1 MRQAGSKPLRKNL
14 GRKNCEF
21 ADPDIDRV
29 VKTFLKFEE
38 TEQSRI
44 FDNAE
49 FGYWKITVE
58 RVDWVCCSH
67 AITCYRCPLL
77 RLCSSKL
84 HIRRPGRRQFTRS
97 CISCD

>member
-58 RVDWVCCSH
+58 R
-67 AITCYRCPLL
+67 PLKA
-77 RLCSSKL
+77 RDIDS
-84 HIRRPGRRQFTRS
+84 TRAYTPKEIKALKDDS
-97 CISCD
+97 RFA

>member
-44 FDNAE
+44 LTMLSLAT
-49 FGYWKITVE
+49 GKS
-58 RVDWVCCSH
+58 R
-67 AITCYRCPLL
+67 
-77 RLCSSKL
+77 SSA
-84 HIRRPGRRQFTRS
+84 R
-97 CISCD
+97 